1 GALHAAPAHTIR
13 TLAPYLF
20 LIFGPHIPSP
30 TQAKN
35 SLPGSINHQR
45 VIGFSERRKS
55 TSQGVHFNL
64 KVIVLLKN
72 KTHKV
77 TMLQKGLSRR
87 DDAS

>member
-1 GALHAAPAHTIR
+1 MLRPLIQSALSPLPI
-13 TLAPYLF
+13 
-20 LIFGPHIPSP
+20 PHLCSPSP
-30 TQAKN
+30 PQAKA

-55 TSQGVHFNL
+55 TSHGVHFNL

-72 KTHKV
+72 KTRKV
-77 TMLQKGLSRR
+77 TMLHKELSRR